1 KKIDVKKKEISE
13 LEQQIVSLNEK
24 QIRHAEQIDQMQTE
38 LKVGQEQML
47 QLLTRF
53 RARLVQLH
61 KIKQGTLLGSIFSAK
76 SLNTFLNR
84 FQMVKYLLEN
94 DKELLA
100 SLKEKN
106 RQLIQVSEELNQKH
120 RQMQSLNEELD
131 GKKARLDSEK
141 ASIQAMLK
149 TLVLEKKL
157 LVQKEK
163 KLSGTRDELEN
174 EMVRI
179 ESNRK
184 AGEKSFEKELAIS
197 KPAKPAV
204 KTAPL
209 PDSAPDGAKVMNF
222 AWPAAIPSIHKA
234 MPSGSEKNPA
244 LAIKFSAD
252 TEILAA
258 GRGKVLYKGQI
269 SGLGNVIILGHERGF
284 STVYANIDDMWVGL
298 GQIVEQGETIG
309 RLFAGGDG
317 VLHFEIRFGGRKQSP
332 HTYLPRIDQ
341 LETN

>member
-1 KKIDVKKKEISE
+1 
-13 LEQQIVSLNEK
+13 
-24 QIRHAEQIDQMQTE
+24 
-38 LKVGQEQML
+38 
-47 QLLTRF
+47 
-53 RARLVQLH
+53 
-61 KIKQGTLLGSIFSAK
+61 
-76 SLNTFLNR
+76 
-84 FQMVKYLLEN
+84 
-94 DKELLA
+94 ELLA

-120 RQMQSLNEELD
+120 RQMQGLNEELD

-157 LVQKEK
+157 LIQKEK
-163 KLSGTRDELEN
+163 KLSGARDELES
-174 EMVRI
+174 EMARI
-179 ESNRK
+179 ESSRK
-184 AGEKSFEKELAIS
+184 TDESSFEKELAIS
-197 KPAKPAV
+197 KPVKPIV
-204 KTAPL
+204 PPL

-222 AWPAAIPSIHKA
+222 SWPAAVSSIHKA
-234 MPSGSEKNPA
+234 MSSGTDKNPA

-309 RLFAGGDG
+309 RLFAGGDS

-332 HTYLPRIDQ
+332 QTYLPKISQ